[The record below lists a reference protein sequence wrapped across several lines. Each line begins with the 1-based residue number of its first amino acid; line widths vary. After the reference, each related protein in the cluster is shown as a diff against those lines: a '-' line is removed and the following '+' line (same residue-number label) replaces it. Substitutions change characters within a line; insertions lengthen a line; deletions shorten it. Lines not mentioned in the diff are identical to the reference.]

1 MYIYTVPCILFFVF
15 FMYFFHACHTECGML
30 NKRAYLVCTCVLVLM
45 SQGRAGKGRAVATN
59 YEGFRSSL
67 GSCSR
72 VLAWT
77 AAAGL

>member
-1 MYIYTVPCILFFVF
+1 
-15 FMYFFHACHTECGML
+15 ML